1 MRRAGQLRGP
11 GGGRSQRSVCRQDR
25 STMNIRL
32 PASLQTVPA
41 AVQGIP
47 QSFQQATP
55 RLRLI
60 LGILAILLAAALAW
74 YIVGLLTPAP
84 APHVPTAP
92 VRVGQAIR
100 KTVIVSER
108 TVGTVVANATVQVT
122 SRVEGQLVSAAFK
135 EGDLVHKGDVLFQL
149 DPRPF
154 QAALEQ
160 AIGSMV
166 RDQATLVSDRK
177 DAVRYST
184 LAKQGASSQQQA
196 DQAVAAAKA
205 MAATVVSDKAAVDA
219 ARLNLVY
226 TRILSPV
233 DGKTGPILIQ
243 PGNLVTADSA
253 NPLVVITQIQPVKI
267 SFFLPQSDLPQ
278 IQTRM
283 AANRMIVTI
292 QVHGP
297 GGKTLSAPV
306 DFVGNAVD
314 NRTGT
319 VELRATFA
327 NVDSTLVPGQL
338 ADTNV
343 TLNQINNAVVVPH
356 DAVNLGPVNNY
367 VYVVDAKSKAQLKPV
382 TTLYDDGNQTAIK
395 GDVKPGDKVVTEGQL
410 RLVQGTAVSIKK
422 SLPGG
427 AQQQA
432 PAGAQ

>member
-1 MRRAGQLRGP
+1 
-11 GGGRSQRSVCRQDR
+11 
-25 STMNIRL
+25 MNIRL
-32 PASLQTVPA
+32 PNSLQTVPA

-55 RLRLI
+55 RSRLI
-60 LGILAILLAAALAW
+60 LGILAILLVAALAW
-74 YIVGLLTPAP
+74 YVIDLLKPAP
-84 APHVPTAP
+84 VHQVPPAP
-92 VRVGQAIR
+92 VRVGQAIS

-108 TVGTVVANATVQVT
+108 TVGTVIANATVQVT
-122 SRVEGQLVSAAFK
+122 ARVEGQLVSAAFK
-135 EGDLVHKGDVLFQL
+135 EGDIVHKGDVLFQL

-160 AIGSMV
+160 AIANQA
-166 RDQATLVSDRK
+166 RDQATLVSDQK
-177 DAVRYST
+177 DAIRYST
-184 LAKQGASSQQQA
+184 LVKQGAASQQQT

-243 PGNLVTADSA
+243 PGNLVTADST
-253 NPLVVITQIQPVKI
+253 NPLVVITQIQPVKV
-267 SFFLPQSDLPQ
+267 SFFLPQTDLPQ
-278 IQTRM
+278 IQARM
-283 AANRMIVTI
+283 AQNQMAVTI

-297 GGKTLSAPV
+297 GGKTLTAPV

-327 NVDSTLVPGQL
+327 NTDNTLVPGQL
-338 ADTNV
+338 TDTSV
-343 TLNQINNAVVVPH
+343 TLNQIDNAVVVPH
-356 DAVNLGPVNNY
+356 DAVNAGLSNSY

-382 TTLYDDGNQTAIK
+382 TTLYDDGNQTAVK
-395 GDVKPGDKVVTEGQL
+395 GDVKPGDKVVIEGQL
-410 RLVQGTAVSIKK
+410 RLVQGAAVSIKK

-427 AQQQA
+427 TQQQA